1 MSAESK
7 NATPRSDARRAQIL
21 TAASDCFRLY
31 GFHGASI
38 ARISE
43 ASGMSAGHI
52 YHYFENKEAIIEA
65 IVSQDLEQLMALF
78 DELHSE
84 HDVKHALL
92 ECAAQGVE
100 EKLDVRFAGLQ
111 IEIMSEAARNP
122 RIAAVVQEADR
133 SSLSRLSNVI
143 RDLRRMAGHE
153 DSEAAIRGMA
163 DVMAAM
169 FEGLHFRAISNPRI
183 EKDVLIPIFRRA
195 IYDLLNQPSLGF
207 EHDHR

>member
-21 TAASDCFRLY
+21 TAASDCFRIY

-65 IVSQDLEQLMALF
+65 IVSQDSEHLMAFF

-84 HDVKHALL
+84 QDVLQALL
-92 ECAAQGVE
+92 ECAAHGVE
-100 EKLDVRFAGLQ
+100 EKLDVRCAGLQ
-111 IEIMSEAARNP
+111 LEIMSEAARNP
-122 RIAAVVQEADR
+122 RIAAVVQEADHG
-133 SSLSRLSNVI
+133 SLSCLVELLG
-143 RDLRRMAGHE
+143 DLRRKAGYE

-163 DVMAAM
+163 GMMAIM
-169 FEGLHFRAISNPRI
+169 FEGLYFRAICNPRI
-183 EKDVLIPIFRRA
+183 EKETIIPMFRRA
-195 IYDLLNQPSLGF
+195 LQDLLNQPSM
-207 EHDHR
+207 

>member
-1 MSAESK
+1 MSAEPK

-21 TAASDCFRLY
+21 AAASDCFRLY

-43 ASGMSAGHI
+43 ASDMSAGHI

-78 DELHSE
+78 DELLHSDQ
-84 HDVKHALL
+84 DVKQALL

-111 IEIMSEAARNP
+111 MEIMSEAARNP
-122 RIAAVVQEADR
+122 RIAAVVQAADL
-133 SSLSRLSNVI
+133 SSLTRLSEVI

-169 FEGLHFRAISNPRI
+169 FEGLHFRAICNPRI
-183 EKDVLIPIFRRA
+183 EKDIVIPIFRRA
-195 IYDLLNQPSLGF
+195 IYDLLNQPSLDI
-207 EHDHR
+207 E